1 MTTND
6 EELLRVLSELGI
18 TDEQLGMFKDQ
29 LKTADE
35 LRRYQPATTIQ
46 TSGGVV
52 PAYGSMLLGMVER
65 GRAKKERAE
74 AMKGIEGALERQ
86 RSGREQFGR
95 ALMAPPPQPMGPP
108 PQGPMGPP
116 APGSLEMGPPAPQP
130 PMGGAGGMRN
140 AMMPQPSG
148 APAQAAP
155 PAQPPPMMGRPG
167 GNKQL
172 SPEAAAIIERLR
184 NYGTTRPRPNS
195 QGLY

>member
-46 TSGGVV
+46 TPGGVV

-86 RSGREQFGR
+86 RAGREQFGR
-95 ALMAPPPQPMGPP
+95 ALMAPPPQPMGQP

-116 APGSLEMGPPAPQP
+116 APSPLDMGPPAPAMRNMGS
-130 PMGGAGGMRN
+130 PMGPPGGA
-140 AMMPQPSG
+140 AMPPPQAPMAKPAMP
-148 APAQAAP
+148 APA
-155 PAQPPPMMGRPG
+155 RG
-167 GNKQL
+167 GQL
-172 SPEAAAIIERLR
+172 SPEAAAIIERLKA
-184 NYGTTRPRPNS
+184 YGTTKPRPNS